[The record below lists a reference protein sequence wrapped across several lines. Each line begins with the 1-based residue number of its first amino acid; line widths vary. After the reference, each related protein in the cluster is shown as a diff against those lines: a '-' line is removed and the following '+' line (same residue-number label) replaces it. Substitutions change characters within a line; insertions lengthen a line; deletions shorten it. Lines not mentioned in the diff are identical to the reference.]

1 MNGGQPPVD
10 PTATTMVGLTLR
22 RTRKEFIIVTFRPG
36 PSMMWEHWWYKS
48 VVALEEVLSSSFG
61 LLFSYLDQLTKAIHE
76 LPKET
81 LLRKSYSAR
90 SCCNAQQCLINFY
103 LKRKED
109 SLTSEM
115 VDKSS

>member
-1 MNGGQPPVD
+1 MD
-10 PTATTMVGLTLR
+10 PTATTMEGLTLR

-48 VVALEEVLSSSFG
+48 VVALEEVLNSSFG

-76 LPKET
+76 LPNET

-90 SCCNAQQCLINFY
+90 SCCEAQQCLFNFS
-103 LKRKED
+103 LRRK
-109 SLTSEM
+109 
-115 VDKSS
+115 